1 MATGPAQDVHPLA
14 RSPRE
19 DHDEVEPASVYSEKL
34 IRQLL
39 IPLDNRCDSVKAECS
54 KHNKKSRDARPYNR
68 GEMLT
73 RVYID
78 NFRSFLNFE
87 YFPERKQL
95 LLGANGSG
103 KSSLLDAIRFLKSF
117 VHGDPNRFTQSTR
130 TRWLDRSV
138 QVVELEAQLD
148 ARKFEYRV
156 EIGFAGATKEQVV
169 NLERLKVGGAIVFEL
184 SEGKIRFFPSEGES
198 IAVPLQTNRSALH
211 LSLLSNADVRRFV
224 DWLDHVHC
232 FDIDAYPGTMD
243 EAADNEE
250 RHPDFEL
257 DNLAGWYR
265 YLVQSYPAENVKFL
279 DSLRRCLDGFLTL
292 KFSAEEDGVRKLRA
306 EFKSPTKKMVNYSI
320 AELSEGQRYLIA
332 LYMILHF
339 LIVRGD
345 TIFIDEPDN
354 FIALREIQPWL
365 LSAEEAVEEH
375 HGQLIL
381 VSHHPETL
389 NQWAKSYG
397 LRLYRERNGQ
407 VRSDRF
413 SPDDKS
419 LQPSEVIAR
428 GWE

>member
-1 MATGPAQDVHPLA
+1 MRRNLA
-14 RSPRE
+14 P
-19 DHDEVEPASVYSEKL
+19 
-34 IRQLL
+34 
-39 IPLDNRCDSVKAECS
+39 
-54 KHNKKSRDARPYNR
+54 
-68 GEMLT
+68 GEGNLRIINNDMLT

-95 LLGANGSG
+95 LLGPNGSG
-103 KSSLLDAIRFLKSF
+103 KTSLLEAIRNVKSL
-117 VHGDPNRFTQSTR
+117 VKGDSNRFTQSTR
-130 TRWLDRSV
+130 TRWLDRAA
-138 QVVELEAQLD
+138 QVVELEAELD
-148 ARKFEYRV
+148 GKRFAYRV
-156 EIGFAGATKEQVV
+156 EIGFAGTTREQAVH
-169 NLERLKVGGAIVFEL
+169 LERLKVDGAVVFEL
-184 SEGKIRFFPSEGES
+184 AEGQIRFFPNES
-198 IAVPLQTNRSALH
+198 QSVAVPLETNRSALH
-211 LSLLSNADVRRFV
+211 LSLLSNSDVRRFV

-243 EAADNEE
+243 ESADNEE
-250 RHPDFEL
+250 HLPDFEL
-257 DNLAGWYR
+257 ENLAGWYR
-265 YLVQSYPAENVKFL
+265 YLVQSYPAENVQFL
-279 DSLRRCLDGFLTL
+279 ESMRRSLDGFLAL

-306 EFKSPTKKMVNYSI
+306 EFKSPTKKIVSYSI

-345 TIFIDEPDN
+345 TVFIDEPDN

-365 LSAEEAVEEH
+365 LSAEEAIEEH
-375 HGQLIL
+375 SGQLIL

-389 NQWAKSYG
+389 NQWAKSFG

-407 VRSDRF
+407 VRADKFSSDD
-413 SPDDKS
+413 PG